1 MRQSRRV
8 GGRTAQEA
16 TTRPVRMVGATSV
29 GNPSSTARREA
40 IAPVRS
46 RDDVAELAK
55 LVMGSLSHREG
66 FVWRALVQKLE

>member
-1 MRQSRRV
+1 
-8 GGRTAQEA
+8 
-16 TTRPVRMVGATSV
+16 MVGATSV
-29 GNPSSTARREA
+29 GNPSPTARREA